1 MFLDHALAHGSRK
14 PCVRLAIKPQIPG
27 RLASKS
33 SVTGNKKA
41 ENSINAKTM
50 PSKLFKMN

>member
-41 ENSINAKTM
+41 EYSINAKTM